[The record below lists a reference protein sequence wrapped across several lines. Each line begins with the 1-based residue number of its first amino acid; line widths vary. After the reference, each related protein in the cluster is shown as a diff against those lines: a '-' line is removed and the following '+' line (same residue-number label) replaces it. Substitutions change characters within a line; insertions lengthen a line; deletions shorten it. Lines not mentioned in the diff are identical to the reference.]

1 MMGGKTPGEKKKNR
15 KRKKNKFHSSGEFS
29 LRLVRTRWLLPC
41 WCVVGTWNPTNMFY
55 FIILF

>member
-29 LRLVRTRWLLPC
+29 LRLVSTRWLLAC
-41 WCVVGTWNPTNMFY
+41 CLAGV
-55 FIILF
+55 